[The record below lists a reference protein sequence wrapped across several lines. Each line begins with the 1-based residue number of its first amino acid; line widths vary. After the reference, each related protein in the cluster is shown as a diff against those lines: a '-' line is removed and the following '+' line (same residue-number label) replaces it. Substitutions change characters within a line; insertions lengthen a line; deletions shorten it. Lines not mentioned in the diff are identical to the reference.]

1 MNPVYPSFSQ
11 LRHDATYTT
20 LSSLIA
26 ACLEILLCHG
36 WANGNLAMEKSLME
50 RLIDIQRLFDT

>member
-1 MNPVYPSFSQ
+1 
-11 LRHDATYTT
+11 

-50 RLIDIQRLFDT
+50 RLTSFEQLILNVFCEHLAKHQIAFH